1 MRVALIIAWVIKGSD
16 KNNEANIQQTA
27 GSTVAITSD
36 YTKAVL
42 RSTASPVKRDNS
54 KNHSDNISIKCD

>member
-27 GSTVAITSD
+27 SSTVAITSD
-36 YTKAVL
+36 YTEAGL